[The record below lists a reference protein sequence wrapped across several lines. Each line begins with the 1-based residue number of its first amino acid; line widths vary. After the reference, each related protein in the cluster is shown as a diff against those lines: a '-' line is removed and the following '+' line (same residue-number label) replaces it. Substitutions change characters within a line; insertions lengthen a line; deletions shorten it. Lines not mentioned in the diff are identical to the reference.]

1 MKQRSATDAQTIVP
15 DILRSPVPLTL
26 WAGVI
31 FTSAFLLFEIEP
43 ILAKIILPWFGGS
56 AGVWTV
62 SLMFFQITYLLGNA
76 YAHWLVN
83 RASSRMQ
90 TRLHAMLL
98 AVSLLLLPIIPKDF
112 WKPSGA
118 GDPTWRILGLLAV
131 TIGLPFLLLSATSPL
146 LQTWY
151 SRERENARPYR
162 FYALSNFG
170 SLLALL
176 AYPVIIEPNI
186 GTRHQALGWSYAYA
200 VFVVLTVFIA
210 IRQTASPA
218 AAVLPARSA
227 STAPDWRLQLLWIA
241 LAADASILLLAI
253 TNYLSQNVA
262 AVPLLW
268 ILPLSLYLLSMI
280 LCFEGGSWYRRFVFL
295 RFTAV
300 ALGGMAFAL
309 SPDFVNAGPLLQIPL
324 FCAGLFVCCMTCH
337 GELAILKPSREHLT
351 LFYLMVSLGGALGGI
366 FVGVIAPYAF
376 RGFYELPIGI
386 AGCAVLL
393 WIVLHHDPTTIFYR
407 ARTQAPSLI
416 LTGLTVLLIAS
427 LFVVTRRQSEMTR
440 LMQRNFYGVLRVRDL
455 IATDSEPLRRE
466 LLNGTIVHGVEI
478 LESDRRKKEPT
489 TYYSPE
495 SGVGRALQASG
506 EHGPINV
513 GIVGLGTGTLASY
526 GRAGD
531 RYRIYEINP
540 GVIHIAATQFD
551 FLRDSGAR
559 IEIVPGDARLS
570 LEREATQNFNVLV
583 VDAFSGDAIPV
594 HLLTREAFQLYLGD
608 LAPQGILAVHISNKY
623 LDLAPVVEAAAR
635 DLGVSW
641 KIVVNQSDKKQEILA
656 SSWML
661 VSRDSQTLADPH
673 FPEITF
679 FEKQPRGLRVWT
691 DDYSNL
697 LRILK

>member
-1 MKQRSATDAQTIVP
+1 MKQRSAADAQAIIL
-15 DILRSPVPLTL
+15 DIRKTPVPLTL

-62 SLMFFQITYLLGNA
+62 SLMFFQVTYLLGNA

-83 RASSRMQ
+83 RTSSRMQ

-118 GDPTWRILGLLAV
+118 GDPTWRIFGLLAV
-131 TIGLPFLLLSATSPL
+131 TAGLPFLLLSATSPL

-151 SRERENARPYR
+151 SQEREDARPYR
-162 FYALSNFG
+162 FYALSNAG

-176 AYPVIIEPNI
+176 GYPVIIEPNI
-186 GTRHQALGWSYAYA
+186 GTRHQAIGWSYAYA
-200 VFVVLTVFIA
+200 IFVILTAFIA
-210 IRQTASPA
+210 IRQTARPA
-218 AAVLPARSA
+218 SAVLPARSA
-227 STAPDWRLQLLWIA
+227 SAAPDWRLQLLWIA
-241 LAADASILLLAI
+241 LAANASILLLAI

-280 LCFEGGSWYRRFVFL
+280 LCFESGIWYRRFILL

-337 GELAILKPSREHLT
+337 GELAILKPSKEHLT

-366 FVGVIAPYAF
+366 FVGAIAPYAF
-376 RGFYELPIGI
+376 RGFYELPIGV

-393 WIVLHHDPTTIFYR
+393 WIVLHRDATTIFYR

-416 LTGLTVLLIAS
+416 LTGLVVLLISS
-427 LFVVTRRQSEMTR
+427 LVVVTRRQSDMTR

-455 IATDSEPLRRE
+455 IATNLEPFRRE

-478 LESDRRKKEPT
+478 LESERRKKDPT
-489 TYYSPE
+489 TYYSPD
-495 SGVGRALQASG
+495 SGVGRALLAAREQGS
-506 EHGPINV
+506 IKV

-526 GRAGD
+526 GRPGD
-531 RYRIYEINP
+531 HYKIYEINP
-540 GVIHIAATQFD
+540 NVIQIAGTQFD
-551 FLRDSGAR
+551 FLRNSAAR

-570 LEREATQNFNVLV
+570 LEREPRQNFNVLV

-594 HLLTREAFQLYLGD
+594 HLLTREAFQLYLRD
-608 LAPQGILAVHISNKY
+608 LAPRGILAVHISNKF
-623 LDLAPVVEAAAR
+623 LDLVPVVEAAAR
-635 DLGVSW
+635 DLGISW
-641 KIVVNQSDKKQEILA
+641 KIVVNEANKEQEILA

-661 VSRDSQTLADPH
+661 LSADGHTLADAH

-679 FEKQPRGLRVWT
+679 FEKQPRDLRVWT